1 MPCVLRGNGAL
12 PACWGSP
19 EGIRPAR
26 SWLTL
31 GAGRYLVDSVH
42 YAGDPSPCTGR
53 AKAVAGFDAVGI
65 TVDL

>member
-12 PACWGSP
+12 SACWGSP

-31 GAGRYLVDSVH
+31 GAGRYLVDLVQISCGPIMPEAPARA
-42 YAGDPSPCTGR
+42 AGAQKQSPALMPS
-53 AKAVAGFDAVGI
+53 
-65 TVDL
+65 